1 MGCSQVAEL
10 CETANA
16 KVGYDSV
23 RIANYLC
30 NGNYAI
36 SGGADGCQAAQD
48 LAKSKGARMTVKL
61 AVAGAFHTSYMQPA
75 QEELEYAPSPIM
87 ILFSRCGRS
96 PCLHRHRVKLCMQYC
111 FLQCTLIDLVEGL
124 TEWAQRTCD
133 VVLSPC
139 HDLHLA
145 NMERLWKA

>member
-1 MGCSQVAEL
+1 MVGLFQVAEL
-10 CETANA
+10 CEAANA

-36 SGGADGCQAAQD
+36 SGGADGCQAVQD

-75 QEELEYAPSPIM
+75 QEELEYAPTHIM
-87 ILFSRCGRS
+87 
-96 PCLHRHRVKLCMQYC
+96 
-111 FLQCTLIDLVEGL
+111 FL
-124 TEWAQRTCD
+124 
-133 VVLSPC
+133 VVMS
-139 HDLHLA
+139 
-145 NMERLWKA
+145 